1 MSKPVKILL
10 IVAAAWAVVLG
21 GSGLLLAATVMHSG
35 LVSVAVDQPDLC
47 VDVTVPAALVHVG
60 LATLPLVL
68 EDEVLADVRADLGD
82 FGPAAAAALRAIED
96 APDAVLVEVEDGGE
110 HVRVA
115 KEGRNLE
122 VRVEGAEGT
131 VEVTLPAG
139 LLSQIARAIS

>member
-1 MSKPVKILL
+1 MSKIAKILL
-10 IVAAAWAVVLG
+10 ILAAAWAVLLL
-21 GSGLLLAATVMHSG
+21 GSGLLLAGTVLHSG
-35 LVSVAVDQPDLC
+35 LVRVAVDQPDTC
-47 VDVTVPAALVHVG
+47 FDIAVPAALVHVG

-96 APDAVLVEVEDGGE
+96 APDAVLVEVEDHGE

-122 VRVEGAEGT
+122 VYVQGADGT

-139 LLSQIARAIS
+139 LLGRIARAIS